1 MKVIGITGGI
11 GCGKSEVLKYLKSE
25 GAYIIEA
32 DKLAHDLMKNGASV
46 YNRIINAFGSGIIGD
61 DGELDRQALGKIVF
75 GDVDKL
81 KALNSIV
88 HPAVKEYIINDIE
101 EQRIL
106 GKIDYYVIEAAL
118 LIQDGYKTI
127 CDEIWYIYADR
138 NTRIDRLIKGRGG
151 DVAKYETVMDK
162 QADDAFYR
170 NNSDAVIDNSFDF
183 DKTKNELKVLLNK
196 I

>member
-88 HPAVKEYIINDIE
+88 HPAIKEYIINDIE

-118 LIQDGYKTI
+118 LIQDGYKSI
-127 CDEIWYIYADR
+127 CDVIWYIYADR
-138 NTRIDRLIKGRGG
+138 NIRIDRLIKGRGG
-151 DVAKYETVMDK
+151 DAAKYEAVMGK
-162 QADDAFYR
+162 QEDEAFYR
-170 NNSDAVIDNSFDF
+170 SNSDAVIDNSFDF
-183 DKTKNELKVLLNK
+183 DNTKNELKVLLNK